1 MKESKKGRWLEMR
14 SDSNWHFDLTK
25 PPEHGKDSY
34 THICRFNYDFT
45 NAIKACNNETVV
57 SILGGNNDNILEPEQ
72 IDLINAGANP
82 HPHNF
87 NLANN
92 NIVKKIKIFQKIS
105 DYLGLID
112 SKISYHNQTTGQMVH
127 THMDWYQKYQ
137 QYDYTTLRRFAVMLA
152 DWELGQIFQLGN
164 ANFTQWKAGDCI
176 TWEWKDIPHSTVNM
190 GWWDRPMLQIT
201 GFITNKTDQV
211 LNNANKNL
219 LIKL

>member
-112 SKISYHNQTTGQMVH
+112 SKISYHNQTWANGAYSYGLVPKISAVRLYYIKKICCYASRLGVGTNIPIRKCKLHPMEG
-127 THMDWYQKYQ
+127 
-137 QYDYTTLRRFAVMLA
+137 RRLYY
-152 DWELGQIFQLGN
+152 
-164 ANFTQWKAGDCI
+164 
-176 TWEWKDIPHSTVNM
+176 M
-190 GWWDRPMLQIT
+190 GVERYPT
-201 GFITNKTDQV
+201 
-211 LNNANKNL
+211 
-219 LIKL
+219 